1 MQWYGLQTNI
11 EQADYDVLILL
22 DCCAS
27 ASSSNTGTGSGVT
40 ELIAACGF
48 ETVAPGVGEHSFTR
62 SLIDELKWW
71 TYGPSL
77 TAAMLHNKVLSRV
90 KYWKPRFG
98 AAPYDERRR
107 TPMYIVL
114 ANEGKKRSI
123 EMVPLPPRTAPIT
136 EPPVSL
142 GDGIASTPSSSS
154 SQHPV
159 LSNDASSSTS
169 STSTE
174 PPVLEDNVNSSE
186 SSISQ
191 VWPDQDFKCPKVL
204 ISVALEEDQWLEAEA
219 WADWLEKVP
228 AKVKYANVEGI
239 YKSDSTIVLL
249 SIAVAF
255 WDLISS
261 DPAVKFLGFVR
272 SHNLLQYDACVP
284 KSRNPDWK
292 LTTAKD
298 ADPKD
303 PLLNLSVS
311 IPAACYIGRPD
322 EQLSGLEKAVLSEVV
337 MSLIRLRSPP
347 QSIVWPWSPEQ
358 PPQYTEIS
366 DPPLQALDILPW
378 SSASDVERY
387 TLDTRQIEDGTDE
400 EAKRKLKELANFPD
414 VQSSEPLSDSS
425 CEARVPEHAK
435 PQSKPELYQLAAYT
449 TIFIVDDSTFEH
461 DLWGETQAALVQCT
475 KRLVAVQNVDLR
487 FRISL
492 LDSDQ
497 NINASTYH
505 ETPHMLEPR
514 GPTYTCKRI
523 TRHWN
528 RLKQALAVLDPE
540 VRNDYPGLNIIVFIG
555 HALQKDA
562 EALEDLVT
570 EISISL
576 DLLMVD
582 ENKVGLQFVQ
592 IGSDESV
599 TRFIKRLLD
608 IRARYGFR
616 REVGPRC
623 SFATKRNLP
632 TDI

>member
-1 MQWYGLQTNI
+1 
-11 EQADYDVLILL
+11 
-22 DCCAS
+22 
-27 ASSSNTGTGSGVT
+27 
-40 ELIAACGF
+40 
-48 ETVAPGVGEHSFTR
+48 
-62 SLIDELKWW
+62 
-71 TYGPSL
+71 
-77 TAAMLHNKVLSRV
+77 
-90 KYWKPRFG
+90 
-98 AAPYDERRR
+98 
-107 TPMYIVL
+107 MYIVL

-123 EMVPLPPRTAPIT
+123 EIVPLPPRTTPIT
-136 EPPVSL
+136 EPSVTL
-142 GDGIASTPSSSS
+142 GDGVATTPSSSS

-159 LSNDASSSTS
+159 LSNDSSSSTS

-174 PPVLEDNVNSSE
+174 PTVLEDNVNSSE

-239 YKSDSTIVLL
+239 YKSDSTIILL
-249 SIAVAF
+249 SIAVAV

-272 SHNLLQYDACVP
+272 SHNLLQCDVCVP
-284 KSRNPDWK
+284 KPSNPDWN
-292 LTTAKD
+292 LTTARDSDSKD
-298 ADPKD
+298 R
-303 PLLNLSVS
+303 LLNLSMP

-347 QSIVWPWSPEQ
+347 QSIVWQRFPEQ
-358 PPQYTEIS
+358 PPQYTETS
-366 DPPLQALDILPW
+366 DPPLQALDIPPW
-378 SSASDVERY
+378 SSASNVKRY
-387 TLDTRQIEDGTDE
+387 TLDTGQMEDGTGE
-400 EAKRKLKELANFPD
+400 EAKRALKKPANLPD
-414 VQSSEPLSDSS
+414 LQSSQRLSDSS
-425 CEARVPEHAK
+425 YGARVPEHAK
-435 PQSKPELYQLAAYT
+435 PHLKPELYQLAAYT

-461 DLWGETQAALVQCT
+461 DIWGETQAALVQCT
-475 KRLVAVQNVDLR
+475 KRLVAVPNVDLR

-497 NINASTYH
+497 NINASTH
-505 ETPHMLEPR
+505 HDTSHMLVPQ
-514 GPTYTCKRI
+514 GPTYTYNRI
-523 TRHWN
+523 MRHWN
-528 RLKQALAVLDPE
+528 RLKKALADLDPE
-540 VRNDYPGLNIIVFIG
+540 VRNDYPGLNIIVFLG

-562 EALEDLVT
+562 EALEGLIT
-570 EISISL
+570 EMSISL

-582 ENKVGLQFVQ
+582 ENKMGLQFVQ

-616 REVGPRC
+616 REVGSRC
-623 SFATKRNLP
+623 SFAT
-632 TDI
+632 

>member
-11 EQADYDVLILL
+11 EQADCDVLILL

-48 ETVAPGVGEHSFTR
+48 ETGAPGVGEHSFTR

-114 ANEGKKRSI
+114 ANEDKKSSI
-123 EMVPLPPRTAPIT
+123 EIVPLPPRTVPIT
-136 EPPVSL
+136 EPPVAL
-142 GDGIASTPSSSS
+142 GDGTPSTPSSSS

-174 PPVLEDNVNSSE
+174 PTVLEDNVNSSE

-191 VWPDQDFKCPKVL
+191 VWPDRDFKCPKVL

-249 SIAVAF
+249 SIAVAI

-284 KSRNPDWK
+284 KSSNPDWN
-292 LTTAKD
+292 LTTAKNP
-298 ADPKD
+298 DPQE
-303 PLLNLSVS
+303 PILNLSVS
-311 IPAACYIGRPD
+311 IPATCYIGRPD

-337 MSLIRLRSPP
+337 MSLIRLRSTP
-347 QSIVWPWSPEQ
+347 QLIAWPRSPEQ
-358 PPQYTEIS
+358 PPQYTETS
-366 DPPLQALDILPW
+366 DPPLQALDIPPW
-378 SSASDVERY
+378 SSASKH
-387 TLDTRQIEDGTDE
+387 DTQRMEAGTGE
-400 EAKRKLKELANFPD
+400 EAKRKLKKLANPPD
-414 VQSSEPLSDSS
+414 LQSSEPLSDSS
-425 CEARVPEHAK
+425 YGACVLEHAK
-435 PQSKPELYQLAAYT
+435 PRSKPELYQLAAYT

-475 KRLVAVQNVDLR
+475 NRLVAVPNVDLR

-497 NINASTYH
+497 NINALTHHDTS
-505 ETPHMLEPR
+505 HMLEPQ
-514 GPTYTCKRI
+514 GPTYTYKRI
-523 TRHWN
+523 MRHWK
-528 RLKQALAVLDPE
+528 RLKKALAVLDPE
-540 VRNDYPGLNIIVFIG
+540 VRNDYPGLNIIVFLG
-555 HALQKDA
+555 HALQEDA
-562 EALEDLVT
+562 EALEGLVT
-570 EISISL
+570 EMSISL

-582 ENKVGLQFVQ
+582 ENKVGLQFV
-592 IGSDESV
+592 
-599 TRFIKRLLD
+599 
-608 IRARYGFR
+608 
-616 REVGPRC
+616 
-623 SFATKRNLP
+623 
-632 TDI
+632 

>member
-11 EQADYDVLILL
+11 EQADCDVLILL

-123 EMVPLPPRTAPIT
+123 EIVPLPPRIVPIT

-142 GDGIASTPSSSS
+142 RASVASTSSSS
-154 SQHPV
+154 SGQHPT
-159 LSNDASSSTS
+159 LSDDASSSPS
-169 STSTE
+169 NTSTE
-174 PPVLEDNVNSSE
+174 PTALEDNAISSE

-191 VWPDQDFKCPKVL
+191 VWPDRDFKSPKVL

-249 SIAVAF
+249 SIAVAV
-255 WDLISS
+255 WDLIAS

-272 SHNLLQYDACVP
+272 SPNLLQYNARVP
-284 KSRNPDWK
+284 KSSKPPDWC

-298 ADPKD
+298 SDPEN
-303 PLLNLSVS
+303 PLLGLSVS
-311 IPAACYIGRPD
+311 IPAACYISQPD

-337 MSLIRLRSPP
+337 MSLIRLRYQP
-347 QSIVWPWSPEQ
+347 QSKAWPRFSEQ
-358 PPQYTEIS
+358 PPEYTETS
-366 DPPLQALDILPW
+366 HPPLQALDIPPS
-378 SSASDVERY
+378 SSAIDLDED
-387 TLDTRQIEDGTDE
+387 TLDTRQMDDGIIE
-400 EAKRKLKELANFPD
+400 EAGKKLKELADTSN
-414 VQSSEPLSDSS
+414 VQSSEPLSDRNHGAGLLGHPKT
-425 CEARVPEHAK
+425 EW
-435 PQSKPELYQLAAYT
+435 KPELYQLAAYT

-461 DLWGETQAALVQCT
+461 DLWGETRAALVQCT
-475 KRLVAVQNVDLR
+475 KRLVAVPNVDLR

-492 LDSDQ
+492 LGSDQ
-497 NINASTYH
+497 HMNVSTH
-505 ETPHMLEPR
+505 HDISQTVEPQ
-514 GPTYTCKRI
+514 GPTHTYKCI
-523 TRHWN
+523 IDHWG
-528 RLKQALAVLDPE
+528 RLKKALAVLDLE
-540 VRNDYPGLNIIVFIG
+540 VRNDHPGLNIIVFLGRPLPEDFEI
-555 HALQKDA
+555 
-562 EALEDLVT
+562 LESLVT
-570 EISISL
+570 DISISL

-592 IGSDESV
+592 IGSLESV

-616 REVGPRC
+616 RDVGFRFLFWYDRESP
-623 SFATKRNLP
+623 S
-632 TDI
+632 